1 MRFTLRELVLIGI
14 FGALWA
20 VVETTLG
27 SALHLAHVPFKGV
40 ILGSIGLLV
49 LVIGRLYI
57 PKRGATLAMGIV
69 TAVLKLFSLGQFVYN
84 PMIAIFMEAFLAEL
98 VLSLAGK
105 PSRKSFLVAGALAIS
120 WSFFHPFLTWGIL
133 AGQGLATLWTE
144 TIDEGARALGLS
156 QDAVFL
162 IVAILLGI
170 HIVAGLLA
178 GWLGWQVGQRILSR
192 QFMPVQYDQS
202 VLERNS

>member
-27 SALHLAHVPFKGV
+27 SALHVAHVPFKGV
-40 ILGSIGLLV
+40 ILGSIGLMV

-57 PKRGATLAMGIV
+57 PKRGATMAMGLV

-98 VLSLAGK
+98 MLSLAGQ
-105 PSRKSFLVAGALAIS
+105 PSRRSFLLAGALAIS
-120 WSFFHPFLTWGIL
+120 WNFFHPFLTWGIL

-144 TIDEGARALGLS
+144 TIDEGAQTLGLS
-156 QDAVFL
+156 PDAVLL
-162 IVAILLGI
+162 IVALLLGI
-170 HIVAGLLA
+170 HLLAGLLA

-192 QFMPVQYDQS
+192 QFTSIQYDPS
-202 VLERNS
+202 VIERNS